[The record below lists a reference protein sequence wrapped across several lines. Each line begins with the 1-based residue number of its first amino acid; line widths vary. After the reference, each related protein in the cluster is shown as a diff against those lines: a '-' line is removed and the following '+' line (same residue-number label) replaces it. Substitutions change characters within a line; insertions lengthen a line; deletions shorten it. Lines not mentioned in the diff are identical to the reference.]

1 MNKLLA
7 RQLRKHLPA
16 ADPTGEPL
24 HSFLAAVSLAYD
36 ELEQD
41 RAHIERT
48 LEFTSLE
55 LNEANERLRREAE
68 QNLRQLEETHRQ
80 TLKRERAEQADK
92 AKSEFLAVMS
102 HEIRTPLNAILGFTE
117 LLVESEENPQRKLW
131 LQTVVS
137 SGESLRSL
145 IEDILDFSKIEAGM
159 IELHRQRVVLADVM
173 RTVRSMFEPRAVAK
187 GITFVIQ
194 LGEDVPPEFT
204 ADGDRLKQILV
215 NLCSNGI
222 KFTQNGSITLCVTV
236 DGLRGATEPNGAARL
251 RFQIIDTGV
260 GIREDQRDRI
270 FKPFSQADS
279 STTRVYGGSGL
290 GLVIC
295 QRLVRLMGG
304 DIGFTS
310 VPGEGSTFEFT
321 ALVERAE
328 SVPRPRS
335 ETASDRPGFDLN
347 VLVVEDRPANQQLM
361 REILN
366 RFGCRMDF
374 ADNGR
379 IAVEAAASKAYNL
392 VIMDLQMP
400 EMDGFEATRL
410 IRSTPGPTQKAR
422 IVALTASTLAEQHAR
437 CRDVGMD
444 AVLTKPLRFDA
455 LRSELELTIEAV
467 R

>member
-16 ADPTGEPL
+16 AAADAEPL
-24 HSFLAAVSLAYD
+24 RSFLAAVSSAYD

-48 LEFTSLE
+48 LEVTSLE

-80 TLKRERAEQADK
+80 TLEKERAERADK

-117 LLVESEENPQRKLW
+117 LLVESEENQQRKLW
-131 LQTVVS
+131 LQTVAS

-187 GITFVIQ
+187 GITFVVQ

-204 ADGDRLKQILV
+204 ADGDRLKQVLV
-215 NLCSNGI
+215 NLSSNAI
-222 KFTQNGSITLCVTV
+222 KFTQNGSVTLRVARDDPPGTA
-236 DGLRGATEPNGAARL
+236 GPHATARL
-251 RFQIIDTGV
+251 RFQIIDTGI
-260 GIREDQRDRI
+260 GIREDQRERI

-304 DIGFTS
+304 EIGFTS
-310 VPGEGSTFEFT
+310 VFGEGTTFEFT
-321 ALVERAE
+321 AIVERAE
-328 SVPRPRS
+328 VVVRPGAER
-335 ETASDRPGFDLN
+335 AADRPGYGIN

-366 RFGCRMDF
+366 RFGCHSDF

-379 IAVEAAASKAYNL
+379 IAVEAALGKRYDL

-400 EMDGFEATRL
+400 EMDGFEAARL
-410 IRSTPGPTQKAR
+410 IRSNAGPTQKAR

-437 CRDVGMD
+437 CREVGMD

-455 LRSELELTIEAV
+455 LRSELDLTTTSTD
-467 R
+467 